1 MSDDK
6 NPTPETTEPAPE
18 PTSAPTAA
26 TPESTAA
33 ATPDSAPGET
43 SAATPDSPTG
53 GISISSSPQDGGAA
67 EPVAASAEPAEP
79 LGASSQPAEPGAV
92 VVVPVEPV
100 ADTTEPVESVLASS
114 AESRAGPIETPQTVT
129 HESVSEAI
137 PTVGPT
143 AVAGVEPP
151 TASHFPASE
160 VTETGSGTATA
171 PESATSGGLPSAS
184 TVEPAAPTP
193 HAEAATGSPRARS
206 TSRKSRS
213 SSKKTVTEPQS
224 GAAAGDSR
232 ENLPTPAEPTPGP
245 PVEAEATSEPAT
257 EPPSEQPPENKKKWY
272 AVKVQ
277 SGREESIKLAIER
290 KVRIEGLERYFG
302 QIVIPVEEINE
313 KKKVKVRV
321 KNKATGEIE
330 SHTQEKNVVKKQ
342 KKYPGYIFAEVEF
355 NDEILYLF
363 RETPG
368 VGDFVGITAKKS
380 SSGGLER
387 SPPLPMTDR
396 EVQSM
401 LTGVPNLERGKTGRA
416 VKTVVKLDFE
426 KGDKVRIKKGAFAG
440 QEGEVKAI
448 VEAKDP
454 ADSPKVTVE
463 VTFWGRPVPV
473 ELDYWEVDKV

>member
-1 MSDDK
+1 MMSDDK
-6 NPTPETTEPAPE
+6 YPTPETTESTPE
-18 PTSAPTAA
+18 STSAPTAPTA
-26 TPESTAA
+26 EKTAA
-33 ATPDSAPGET
+33 ANPDSTPGET
-43 SAATPDSPTG
+43 TAAVNLDSKTGSA
-53 GISISSSPQDGGAA
+53 SSSPEDHGAA
-67 EPVAASAEPAEP
+67 EPVAASVMPAEP
-79 LGASSQPAEPGAV
+79 PVATSKPTEPGAV
-92 VVVPVEPV
+92 VSVPVEPV
-100 ADTTEPVESVLASS
+100 ASTTAPVESVLTSGF
-114 AESRAGPIETPQTVT
+114 ESPAGLIETVETVT
-129 HESVSEAI
+129 HESVTEVI

-143 AVAGVEPP
+143 AVAEVESPVASRSAESTETEP
-151 TASHFPASE
+151 DTATGTAPSVPDESHPASTDE
-160 VTETGSGTATA
+160 
-171 PESATSGGLPSAS
+171 L
-184 TVEPAAPTP
+184 PAAPTR
-193 HAEAATGSPRARS
+193 HTQAAAVTSPARP

-224 GAAAGDSR
+224 GPAAGESR
-232 ENLPTPAEPTPGP
+232 ENLPTPAEPTPAP
-245 PVEAEATSEPAT
+245 AVVAEATSDLAT
-257 EPPSEQPPENKKKWY
+257 EPPSEPPPENKKKWY

-363 RETPG
+363 RDTPG

-401 LTGVPNLERGKTGRA
+401 LTGVPNLDRGKAGRA